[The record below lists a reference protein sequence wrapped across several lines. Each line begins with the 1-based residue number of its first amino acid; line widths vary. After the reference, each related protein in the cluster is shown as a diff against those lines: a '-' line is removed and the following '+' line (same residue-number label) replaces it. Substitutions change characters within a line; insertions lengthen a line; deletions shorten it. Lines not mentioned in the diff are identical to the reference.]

1 MTIGLHNS
9 TKERK
14 QNDYANLL
22 HCTAT
27 TTSLLG
33 NVLEVTLRN
42 VFHRA
47 ELKFCQ
53 ASRLRVGGRHQVP
66 QWRLHE
72 PLRMA
77 TTRVWESAD
86 CQKHCRI
93 KAATLPT
100 QGKNSSFLLPVYAP
114 ASATLAN
121 KLASG
126 GILLKASGVLRPPP
140 RDFGGCVG
148 SASSPAPLIT
158 ALCVS
163 HGRPRMLE
171 RAISLWWGQ
180 EYSQLELVVL
190 YDKVDAD
197 TREVAIQ
204 ARAHAERWLRRTQ
217 HAAAAAL
224 SPNWQVSSSAPYSDR
239 GSREQNMR
247 RIVLVENRES
257 HSALGHLRNLAINAA
272 SGEFVCQW
280 DDDDIHH
287 PLRIA
292 MMLHALLCS
301 RRNAVVLDAW
311 VTVDFGRQVA
321 YEVSEWPMEGTILA
335 RRSLLRNCYP
345 NNITR
350 FSTRANAEPR
360 TSSSRLSSSRAAEMG
375 ADIAGEIGE
384 DTICVQSLVAAG
396 QVAMMHAPHLY
407 MYTVHGNNTSSDA
420 HFAAMVRAATGRRS
434 KNTRGSGLR
443 MLSDARYSRLITT
456 FGKLAGVAPHS
467 KWRPTALRSL
477 RGEWLVSSSLCDG
490 SDESVPMSRVALRK
504 RQAVKYFTDQGKST
518 ASIK

>member
-1 MTIGLHNS
+1 MTMPTCYTALRPPLRCWEMSSKSLCETSFIVPNS
-9 TKERK
+9 SSAKLRVCEWEDDTKCRSGAYMSRSAWPRPECGN
-14 QNDYANLL
+14 QL
-22 HCTAT
+22 TARST
-27 TTSLLG
+27 AASK
-33 NVLEVTLRN
+33 RPP
-42 VFHRA
+42 
-47 ELKFCQ
+47 
-53 ASRLRVGGRHQVP
+53 SRLRVRTPPSCCQFTH
-66 QWRLHE
+66 
-72 PLRMA
+72 PL
-77 TTRVWESAD
+77 
-86 CQKHCRI
+86 
-93 KAATLPT
+93 
-100 QGKNSSFLLPVYAP
+100 AP
-114 ASATLAN
+114 HSQTSC
-121 KLASG
+121 ASG